1 MIIAYEKS
9 LNSSINFLLFLKSF
23 VGFKKITMAQQST
36 RGTSFFVRAA
46 ARATAVTALP
56 MTIAGALYHRPQP
69 DLEQE
74 DWGGPM
80 HYSPKPFTEE
90 QRNSARWFSRQ
101 ADNEQQKE
109 SLRLH
114 EKLKHLAKPNSR
126 SHEEG
131 NNLMDRNIMFEE
143 FQERIL
149 AQGHRIFQY
158 IILGACNATIWIG
171 MGGMYNSHAVLQD
184 SHYHNFI
191 QLVRRLKEQKIA
203 NSVARLGFS
212 TTPCSNEEIDMAKKC
227 TSPVALLTVS
237 NHASTIDDPVLF
249 GLLLPTDIK
258 HDPDYIRW
266 TLCSQEICFKKTA
279 LAAIFGA
286 GKIMPIRR
294 GGGIDQP
301 LLLRFA
307 QKIAS
312 GDWVHVFPEG
322 KVVQS
327 GQLGENYLGTRSV
340 EDANEIGRLKWGV
353 GKIIAH
359 SPVDVHVIPIHH
371 KGMEVSHIPKISSKG
386 VLRNYFLTVSSFSFI
401 HFVK

>member
-1 MIIAYEKS
+1 
-9 LNSSINFLLFLKSF
+9 
-23 VGFKKITMAQQST
+23 
-36 RGTSFFVRAA
+36 
-46 ARATAVTALP
+46 
-56 MTIAGALYHRPQP
+56 
-69 DLEQE
+69 
-74 DWGGPM
+74 
-80 HYSPKPFTEE
+80 
-90 QRNSARWFSRQ
+90 
-101 ADNEQQKE
+101 
-109 SLRLH
+109 
-114 EKLKHLAKPNSR
+114 
-126 SHEEG
+126 
-131 NNLMDRNIMFEE
+131 
-143 FQERIL
+143 
-149 AQGHRIFQY
+149 
-158 IILGACNATIWIG
+158 
-171 MGGMYNSHAVLQD
+171 
-184 SHYHNFI
+184 
-191 QLVRRLKEQKIA
+191 
-203 NSVARLGFS
+203 
-212 TTPCSNEEIDMAKKC
+212 
-227 TSPVALLTVS
+227 
-237 NHASTIDDPVLF
+237 VLF

-371 KGMEVSHIPKISSKG
+371 KGMEVRHIPKISSKC
-386 VLRNYFLTVSSFSFI
+386 VLRNENFLTVSSFSFI
-401 HFVK
+401 HFVKSSVFGGIGSSTTGVDRRD